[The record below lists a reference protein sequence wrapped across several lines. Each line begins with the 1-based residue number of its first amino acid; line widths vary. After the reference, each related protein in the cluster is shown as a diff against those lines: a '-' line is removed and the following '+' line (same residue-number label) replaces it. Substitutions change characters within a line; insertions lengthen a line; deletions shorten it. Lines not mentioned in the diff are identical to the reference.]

1 MTEAVAEVDEAG
13 RSSGRP
19 MACAL
24 APLEARGLRR
34 ASWPRLVCRLA
45 FDMAALAPALAL
57 ALGLALALALALA
70 LDPTLSLTLT
80 IPT

>member
-1 MTEAVAEVDEAG
+1 VLWRRWKQEASGEPAG
-13 RSSGRP
+13 R
-19 MACAL
+19 
-24 APLEARGLRR
+24 GL
-34 ASWPRLVCRLA
+34 CRLA